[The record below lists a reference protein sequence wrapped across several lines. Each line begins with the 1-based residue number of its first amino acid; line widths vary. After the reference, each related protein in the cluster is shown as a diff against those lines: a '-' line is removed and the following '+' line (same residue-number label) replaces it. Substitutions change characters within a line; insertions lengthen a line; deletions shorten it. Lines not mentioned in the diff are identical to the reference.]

1 MSRKASERRRSAADA
16 RAGFTLIEVIIGL
29 VVSGLL
35 VLVVT
40 RFFGDSHR
48 AYNLQERL
56 ADRDQNARWV
66 LKRLEER
73 IMEAG
78 ANLPES
84 GWPVIKTGDGIGG
97 GLTMA
102 VNPQGGTQSFYS
114 DRPASALVPVDD
126 EAAFRGAASV
136 LILRANKSIAKVDI
150 ATGYNGNGFSKGLK
164 SGAAGPDTLRL
175 ASQVSLKSG
184 DVLYGYA
191 SEIYAVSGTDLSMG
205 GMVLAEN
212 IESVGLSFYD
222 SAGGS
227 TTDWNLM
234 HSAKVSVTARTR
246 LPDPGYR
253 GDGYRRVT
261 LDSEVRMRNRP

>member
-1 MSRKASERRRSAADA
+1 M
-16 RAGFTLIEVIIGL
+16 EVVIGL

-35 VLVVT
+35 VLVIT

-84 GWPVIKTGDGIGG
+84 GWPVIKTGNGMGG
-97 GLTMA
+97 GVTLA

-114 DRPASALVPVDD
+114 DRPASILVPVDD
-126 EAAFRGAASV
+126 ESSFRGAASA
-136 LILRANKSIAKVDI
+136 LILRADKTIAKADI
-150 ATGYNGNGFSKGLK
+150 ATSYNSNGFSKGLK
-164 SGAAGPDTLRL
+164 TGSAGPDTLRL
-175 ASQVSLKSG
+175 ATATALKSG
-184 DVLYGYA
+184 DVMYGCANESYA
-191 SEIYAVSGTDLSMG
+191 ISGTDLSMD

-212 IESVGLSFYD
+212 IEAVNLSFYD
-222 SAGGS
+222 STGNA

-246 LPDPGYR
+246 LPDAGYK

-261 LDSEVRMRNRP
+261 LNSEVRMRNRP